1 MFNETELDMMITD
14 FDSFMMEEA
23 DRIRTEQEDI
33 PEWIRTLSD
42 KTLCTFINERAMV
55 ARPTTFERID
65 EFKQQPGN
73 ANMSSKEL
81 YDYYIRLMRDEA
93 RYRGHTLKYA
103 IKLERFD
110 ALYIQNQ
117 LYLVLDASANQQPF
131 RRRWVKDE
139 IIFMPAETGALDI
152 RYEFFGVGGSNG
164 FCVLSHDAV
173 DEIRKNNEGR

>member
-1 MFNETELDMMITD
+1 MFSETELDMMITD
-14 FDSFMMEEA
+14 FDSFMMAEA
-23 DRIRTEQEDI
+23 DRIRTEREDI

-110 ALYIQNQ
+110 TLYIQNQ
-117 LYLVLDASANQQPF
+117 LYLVLDASANHF
-131 RRRWVKDE
+131 RRGWVKDE

-164 FCVLSHDAV
+164 FCVLQPQDAINKLT
-173 DEIRKNNEGR
+173 ENNEGN